1 MPCLGD
7 NQEAILTSRALPTLV
22 YPVLGGNW
30 DLAFVRVSGHGLGNC
45 FYTYFH
51 AVALAEKSEARL
63 VAPPWLCLK
72 IGPLLRGSASK
83 RLYWR
88 MFKPFDGDLHGLA
101 KVFALLRS
109 YRRRSTLIVGGP
121 SEPVVARG
129 TLNCVVS
136 DQFTFVGLH
145 PHRSKIRERLIGI
158 MRDPIPNNHRWGNGD
173 YVAMHVRMGD
183 FAKVTDL
190 KRIERGEPNLRIPL
204 GWYLNLIAVLRK
216 RYPNKAIYLFSDG
229 DEAALRSLLDQGV
242 TLYRSGSDVTDLLMM
257 AGASILVG
265 SNSTYSRW
273 AAFLGNM
280 PSIWLKTKTVMEKP
294 SDRASPV
301 SYVGLEDTNPTLLE
315 LP

>member
-1 MPCLGD
+1 L
-7 NQEAILTSRALPTLV
+7 ETTLTSQVSPTLI

-30 DLAFVRVSGHGLGNC
+30 DLAFVRVSGHGLGNS

-51 AVALAEKSEARL
+51 AVALAEKSGARL
-63 VAPPWLCLK
+63 VAPPWFCLK
-72 IGPLLRGSASK
+72 VGPLLHGSASR

-88 MFKPFDGDLHGLA
+88 MFKPFDGDLHGPA
-101 KVFALLRS
+101 KIFALARS
-109 YRRRSTLIVGGP
+109 YRRRSTLIVGGS
-121 SEPVVARG
+121 SEPVVIHG
-129 TLNCVVS
+129 TLNYVVS

-145 PHRSKIRERLIGI
+145 AHRSKIRERLLAII
-158 MRDPIPNNHRWGNGD
+158 RDPIPNDHRWGGGE
-173 YVAMHVRMGD
+173 YIAVHVRMGD

-190 KRIERGEPNLRIPL
+190 ELIERGEPNLRIPL
-204 GWYLNLIAVLRK
+204 SWYLNLIAALRR

-229 DEAALRSLLDQGV
+229 DKAALRSLLDQGV

-280 PSIWLKTKTVMEKP
+280 PSIWLKTKVAMEKP

-301 SYVGLEDTNPTLLE
+301 SYVGLENPNPTLLE